1 MVLCGSGY
9 QVCRICS
16 SLLHCCSSNSLF
28 QTKCYSI
35 YSLYSSQ
42 IPCESPT
49 EFWLV
54 LGPFCC
60 VLAPEHQTPA
70 NDGRSIRRADMG
82 RFWSKVEHTFVSG
95 NWADLDLSL
104 ITSRAAKWKWKI
116 KKRNGEMVTFWSTW
130 QHLPVHSAI
139 VSSGSL
145 VVTYQCFRTQRVALC
160 AVIAQMDHGYTVH
173 LCQTSMMSCWC

>member
-95 NWADLDLSL
+95 NWADLELSL

-130 QHLPVHSAI
+130 QHLWQNVLDILPLSHLTGCYIPVFSDPEGGSMCINSSDGSWIHCAS
-139 VSSGSL
+139 VSN
-145 VVTYQCFRTQRVALC
+145 
-160 AVIAQMDHGYTVH
+160 
-173 LCQTSMMSCWC
+173 